1 VKHENVQVCDP
12 SSGTVV
18 ISISVI
24 IPAFNRAGIIREALS
39 SVHAQTRSPL
49 ETIVIDDASADGTA
63 DVAER
68 EGARVIRL
76 EQNRGA
82 AAARNEGIR
91 AARGD
96 AIALLDSDDYWE
108 PHHLATVASLLE
120 RHPEAAAAGTAVRFV
135 GTKSGVWKGRIP
147 EGPPTVAAFYILRSS
162 DNTLDVEQF
171 GQTGDDPTIVADWD
185 GDGKADPA
193 VYRDSANGAQSYF
206 YYRPSANPTVNLTSV
221 QWGLTGDRAMPGDF
235 DGDGRADTAVFRPA
249 TGIWYISF
257 STRGASRADYWG
269 LATDKFVPG
278 DYDGD
283 GRNDLAVFRNGIWYI
298 KQSSDGQAAYFQWG
312 LATDK
317 PVPADYDGDGRT
329 DAAVYRNGTW
339 YIRLSSG
346 GTAAGDFGLSTDIPV
361 SGAYVK

>member
-1 VKHENVQVCDP
+1 VFSDFD
-12 SSGTVV
+12 GDG
-18 ISISVI
+18 
-24 IPAFNRAGIIREALS
+24 RA
-39 SVHAQTRSPL
+39 
-49 ETIVIDDASADGTA
+49 DASVFRPSEGNWYISRSLDGM
-63 DVAER
+63 
-68 EGARVIRL
+68 
-76 EQNRGA
+76 
-82 AAARNEGIR
+82 
-91 AARGD
+91 
-96 AIALLDSDDYWE
+96 
-108 PHHLATVASLLE
+108 
-120 RHPEAAAAGTAVRFV
+120 TAVQWGI
-135 GTKSGVWKGRIP
+135 GTDKLTPADFDGDNKADIAVWRP
-147 EGPPTVAAFYILRSS
+147 GPPTVAAFYILRSS